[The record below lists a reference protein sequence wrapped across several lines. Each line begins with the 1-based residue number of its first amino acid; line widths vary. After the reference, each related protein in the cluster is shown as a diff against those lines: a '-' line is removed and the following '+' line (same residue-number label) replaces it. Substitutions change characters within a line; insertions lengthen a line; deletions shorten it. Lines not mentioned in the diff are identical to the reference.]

1 MDINDIALRAQ
12 IAAHTRWSREPDRT
26 AATQPARD
34 AFRAKFVKM
43 VDPDGTISDPVELE
57 KRVASARRAHY
68 RGLARKSAIAR
79 RRNKGGVVL

>member
-1 MDINDIALRAQ
+1 MSLTALRQ
-12 IAAHTRWSREPDRT
+12 RSRRE
-26 AATQPARD
+26 D

-68 RGLARKSAIAR
+68 LGLARKSAIAR